1 LTTGIIALVLG
12 FAARYLRQS
21 WIQMT
26 LLAALAI
33 FSVPRWGSPG
43 DFVQSSVFGFL
54 ELAVIWWGARYL
66 VRLNFLAYF
75 LLVMLLSL
83 SPAIDGLI
91 RQPNAYYRINGAI
104 LITAVAILVVLP
116 LIWWRA
122 AGRRHRVAD
131 RFVVPA

>member
-1 LTTGIIALVLG
+1 
-12 FAARYLRQS
+12 
-21 WIQMT
+21 MT

-33 FSVPRWGSPG
+33 FSVPRWGSAG
-43 DFVQSSVFGFL
+43 DFVQSSVFGFV

-116 LIWWRA
+116 LFWWRA